1 MASLQEARSTKSGK
15 PTAVSSDDRAFRVW
29 AMLGE
34 MYGAAFVAKYGASPG
49 PLWRSEIAKLSDAEL
64 EAGIARLM
72 DAGGAFPPSL
82 PEFRTACTE
91 APQSMDEAQVE
102 ELAYQLIPSFDRQTQ
117 DRRTLEIL
125 ARKNL
130 DRARALL
137 AGEVAPKD
145 SEGITLKRLG
155 YAAGTS
161 LVRQ

>member
-82 PEFRTACTE
+82 PEFRAACIE
-91 APQSMDEAQVE
+91 APQTLDEAQVE
-102 ELAYQLIPSFDRQTQ
+102 ELAYQLIPSFDRHSQ
-117 DRRTLEIL
+117 DRRTLEVL
-125 ARKNL
+125 ARRNM

-137 AGEVAPKD
+137 SGQRQPQGSEANTMARCGLEPGKGLVA
-145 SEGITLKRLG
+145 
-155 YAAGTS
+155 
-161 LVRQ
+161 Q